1 MSSHILPSQ
10 SFRPARGAGLGRAL
24 GDLALATAR
33 LTEALLSSLRRPV
46 RRNRRLSVVEEAN
59 ELRQFAAAYR
69 RTDPGFAS
77 DLMAAADRHELRNE
91 KA

>member
-10 SFRPARGAGLGRAL
+10 SFRPARGAGIGRAVA
-24 GDLALATAR
+24 DLALAAAR
-33 LTEALLSSLRRPV
+33 LTETLLSSLRRPV
-46 RRNRRLSVVEEAN
+46 RGHRRLSVTEEAN
-59 ELRQFAAAYR
+59 ELRRFAATYH

>member
-10 SFRPARGAGLGRAL
+10 SFRPARGAGLGRAFA
-24 GDLALATAR
+24 DLALAAAR
-33 LTEALLSSLRRPV
+33 LTTALMSSLRRPV
-46 RRNRRLSVVEEAN
+46 RGHRRLSVVEEAN
-59 ELRQFAAAYR
+59 ELREFAAAYR